1 MWGPTVD
8 VMGVPLPIVWAIA
21 MAIGCATLAIL
32 AVVARAQRADPAPA
46 DDRIDLQALRA
57 EAQQLAAHA
66 AASHE
71 RARQAAAEARRLRE
85 RAAAAAAARD
95 VAWQVQEA
103 ADAGYRAALQEA
115 IAGRRRA
122 EAMPRRRVG
131 DGGERDRTVSRAALS
146 AYRRG
151 DISVEQLREVWE
163 RTGGWDPEQVRRER
177 AAEQAGIAE
186 RVARRGFDNAAA
198 DARRAEQDARIAEIA
213 AQALADE
220 AAQAAIEAHETMLA
234 LDGLTP
240 ARSGR
245 LRRTKPT
252 SRR

>member
-8 VMGVPLPIVWAIA
+8 VMGVPLPIVWAIT
-21 MAIGCATLAIL
+21 MAIGCAVLAVL
-32 AVVARAQRADPAPA
+32 AVVARAQRADPPEL
-46 DDRIDLQALRA
+46 DHDNRVDRHTLRR
-57 EAQQLAAHA
+57 EAQQLTAYA
-66 AASHE
+66 AAAGE
-71 RARQAAAEARRLRE
+71 RAGRAAAEAWQLRE
-85 RAAAAAAARD
+85 RASAAAAARD

-103 ADAGYRAALQEA
+103 AYAAYQAALQEA

-122 EAMPRRRVG
+122 EAMPQRRVG

-151 DISVEQLREVWE
+151 DISVEQLREVWQ

-186 RVARRGFDNAAA
+186 RAARRGFDTAAA
-198 DARRAEQDARIAEIA
+198 DARQAERDARIADVA

-220 AAQAAIEAHETMLA
+220 AAQAAIEAHEATLA
-234 LDGLTP
+234 LEAQTP
-240 ARSGR
+240 RRLGR
-245 LRRTKPT
+245 FRRT
-252 SRR
+252 